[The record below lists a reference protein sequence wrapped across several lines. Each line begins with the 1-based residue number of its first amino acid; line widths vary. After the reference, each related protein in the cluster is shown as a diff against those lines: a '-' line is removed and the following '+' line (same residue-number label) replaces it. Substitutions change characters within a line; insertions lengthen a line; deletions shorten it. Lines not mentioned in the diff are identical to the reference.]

1 MACAPVKYKI
11 GVIGDSGIGKTS
23 LISRFVDNSYPEVY
37 ITTQGYSLS
46 KKTINIEKQKVELEI
61 WDFSGA
67 NDFRTLTSY
76 HYGIIH
82 GFMICYSV
90 DSDKSWSNIDN
101 WIENMCLV
109 IGNNRFD
116 HSAKLIIGL
125 KNDSPSKCVQEEVV
139 VAKCQS
145 LRNTDIILT
154 SAKQNRFVH
163 QAFSN
168 LTKRIYDQHFPSTNQ
183 NLTADRRGPRIC
195 PIF

>member
-82 GFMICYSV
+82 
-90 DSDKSWSNIDN
+90 
-101 WIENMCLV
+101 V